1 MFWEFIKSSLFFR
14 ILYIASSLTFLYF
27 YARNLNFFKFID
39 VENEL
44 KELNSKISC
53 ITKLKKEDKTI
64 PIPTKNNDELKQ
76 EYNSLQEQ
84 NVSLSSNIS
93 SLTKEKDS
101 LEKKKMELT
110 TTNNNLQEKFEE
122 VKNINDD
129 FIEEKQEWEEK
140 LKIIKTDI
148 AEVENENEALKKK
161 VM

>member
-1 MFWEFIKSSLFFR
+1 MFWEFVKSSLFFR

-44 KELNSKISC
+44 KELNSKIFY
-53 ITKLKKEDKTI
+53 IINLRKKDSAI
-64 PIPTKNNDELKQ
+64 PAPSKNNDELKQ
-76 EYNSLQEQ
+76 ECNSLREQ
-84 NVSLSSNIS
+84 NNSLSSNIS

-101 LEKKKMELT
+101 LEKKKVELT
-110 TTNNNLQEKFEE
+110 TMNKTLQEKFDEI
-122 VKNINDD
+122 KNINDD
-129 FIEEKQEWEEK
+129 FIEEKQEWEKK
-140 LKIIKTDI
+140 LKFIKNDI